1 MSSRRVVRQGQLIS
15 PFGVGAIIDIGSE
28 SFVMADISRWSP
40 DGMRQITDS
49 NLEVKLKRP
58 IKAPIAKDGVRS
70 VAIHR
75 FPRWYF
81 CPRCRLMRFV
91 TGADDVSND
100 YKTPTCADR
109 KCGGELTPMGFVA
122 ACKHGHMSEVDW
134 HWWAHSSRSADEGK
148 CSRQGARMWFETTGQ
163 AGGDWSAVSVRCG
176 CGARRDFTGLVQ
188 VEAPHGMRC
197 GGGQPWQFDPLQ
209 CSQPLWVNRRAASNL
224 HFPRTISALDLLHAN
239 STERDLGL
247 KEVWRTNL
255 SWSGIKTLS
264 SAGVPVSLILQSAES
279 TVASIADKYGCDL
292 AVVRE
297 ALVAALAVDEL
308 ETEVEDDSLA
318 DVQAEIL
325 DEEWQTLSGVHDVE
339 TDSLIIKRTK
349 IPSEWPSELLRTIR
363 SVSLVRRLREVRAIL
378 GFRRISPDEE
388 SPMIPVDL
396 GQRPSGWYPGVEAW
410 GEGVFIQL
418 DADTVKSWEQRVSKT
433 HSQRLKVLADK
444 AAGFGWQ
451 AAMASPRFL
460 LLHSFA
466 HAVLRRLS
474 FDAGYSVSSIRER
487 IYAGPTGSTTC
498 GILLYTADGD
508 SEGSLGGLVR
518 MGEPERLGA
527 LLQAALLDIAW
538 CSADP
543 VCKESEHQGLGG
555 MSAASCHACMLVSET
570 SCAFNNC
577 LLDRRT
583 LVDLGGVEP
592 FFRLDDFM
600 EGT

>member
-1 MSSRRVVRQGQLIS
+1 M
-15 PFGVGAIIDIGSE
+15 
-28 SFVMADISRWSP
+28 
-40 DGMRQITDS
+40 
-49 NLEVKLKRP
+49 
-58 IKAPIAKDGVRS
+58 
-70 VAIHR
+70 
-75 FPRWYF
+75 
-81 CPRCRLMRFV
+81 
-91 TGADDVSND
+91 
-100 YKTPTCADR
+100 
-109 KCGGELTPMGFVA
+109 
-122 ACKHGHMSEVDW
+122 
-134 HWWAHSSRSADEGK
+134 
-148 CSRQGARMWFETTGQ
+148 
-163 AGGDWSAVSVRCG
+163 
-176 CGARRDFTGLVQ
+176 
-188 VEAPHGMRC
+188 
-197 GGGQPWQFDPLQ
+197 
-209 CSQPLWVNRRAASNL
+209 
-224 HFPRTISALDLLHAN
+224 
-239 STERDLGL
+239 
-247 KEVWRTNL
+247 

-583 LVDLGGVEP
+583 LVDLGG
-592 FFRLDDFM
+592 R
-600 EGT
+600 